1 MQDIQRPPAERLYA
15 EELQLL
21 AQEDKLPKPPG
32 WKLSAPAARRFILG
46 DPQLGLQPKFVGQPS
61 LVERALVS
69 LATQRALLLVGEPG
83 TAKSLLSEL
92 LAAAISGNSQ
102 LTLQGSSATHED
114 QLRYGWN
121 YALLLA
127 EGPTPRALVPSPVY
141 QAMQQGSLVR
151 FEELTRC
158 PAEVQ
163 DCLLSLLS
171 DRVMSIPELD
181 GDNTSLFARPG
192 FNLIATA
199 NTRDRG
205 THEMSSA
212 LKRRFH
218 FETVFP
224 IADPAQELE
233 LVQRESQRLLQQCGV
248 PATPSQD
255 LLEVLVT
262 TFRELRE
269 GDDRLTSAMST
280 AEAVSVAQA
289 LGVRSHYLQHRPC
302 SGEDLLESLLG
313 TVLKDSQDDLRRF
326 RRYLEQSASKRR
338 GQLWQE
344 FFAARHLLP

>member
-1 MQDIQRPPAERLYA
+1 MQDIQRPPAELLYA
-15 EELQLL
+15 EELSQL
-21 AQEDKLPKPPG
+21 AEHDQAPRPPG
-32 WKLSAPAARRFILG
+32 WKLSAQAARQFILG
-46 DPQLGLQPKFVGQPS
+46 DTAKGISPKFVGHPS

-92 LAAAISGNSQ
+92 LAAALSGNSR
-102 LTLQGSSATHED
+102 LTLQGSSATSED

-127 EGPTPRALVPSPVY
+127 QGPTREALIPSPVY
-141 QAMQQGSLVR
+141 QAMQQGCLVR

-171 DRVMSIPELD
+171 DKVMSIPELHGSD
-181 GDNTSLFARPG
+181 SALFAKPG

-224 IADPAQELE
+224 IADPDHELE
-233 LVQRESQRLLQQCGV
+233 LVQRESQRLLEQCGV
-248 PATPSQD
+248 PQSPPRD

-262 TFRELRE
+262 TFRDLRSAE
-269 GDDRLTSAMST
+269 ERLTSAMST
-280 AEAVSVAQA
+280 AEAVSVAHA
-289 LGVRSHYLQHRPC
+289 LGIRSHYLKQSQS
-302 SGEDLLESLLG
+302 SGEDLLECLLG

-326 RRYLEQSASKRR
+326 RRYLDQVATKRKTSA
-338 GQLWQE
+338 WQE
-344 FFAARHLLP
+344 FSGARHLLP